1 MKAFISSLIG
11 NCPLAWFFCSRGIND
26 RINRI
31 CERVIRIFY
40 DDKFSTF
47 KELLE
52 KNIFVSIHNRNL
64 QVPATEYTPAF
75 SNLDV
80 TKIQIN
86 EKQI

>member
-1 MKAFISSLIG
+1 MKTFISSLFG
-11 NCPLAWFFCSRGIND
+11 YCPLAWFFCSRGIND

-40 DDKFSTF
+40 NDKFSTF

-52 KNIFVSIHNRNL
+52 KNIFVSVHNRNL
-64 QVPATEYTPAF
+64 LVITTEYTPAF

-86 EKQI
+86 KKQI